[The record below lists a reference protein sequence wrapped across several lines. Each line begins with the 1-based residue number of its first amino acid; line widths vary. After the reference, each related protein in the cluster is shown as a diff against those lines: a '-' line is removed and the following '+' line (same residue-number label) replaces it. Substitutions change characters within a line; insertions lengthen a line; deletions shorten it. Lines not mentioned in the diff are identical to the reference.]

1 MKHVVSS
8 ALLLGLSSLSLA
20 AQAAPIA
27 LDLPA
32 QPLAASLEQLQ
43 GASGLRIRFDRAA
56 VADRRAPALRGT
68 LEPSEALQRLLAGS
82 GLSGEVR
89 GGDAWVE
96 AAATGAGIAP
106 GDSVDLGALSVVAT
120 QDPATA
126 AITEDSGS
134 YTTRAMRTS
143 TKLAM
148 SIRETP
154 QSVSVVT
161 RQRMDDQGMRD
172 LNDAVKG
179 VTGLTVQQ
187 YGPARVKYAARGF
200 DVDNIMYDG
209 LPTSI
214 STYTQDVISAADLA
228 MFDRVEVVRGATGL
242 MQGAGNPAAA
252 INMVRKRPTQ
262 DFRASL
268 QGSVGTWDRYR
279 SEADVSGPLNSE
291 GTLRGRAVVA
301 YQKGNSFQDHVSSER
316 GVFYGIAEADLSP
329 DTTFAIGASNQNDNR
344 NDNWVGLPSPL
355 GGRHL
360 DLKRSSYYG
369 ADWSYWDT
377 DTTHLFSDLT
387 HRFANGWQMKLA
399 ADKLWARI
407 NMLGLYNDC
416 YYSTTGCASMT
427 QNPGDYSYTDDHDSY
442 DAYANG
448 PFQLLGREHE
458 LVVGA
463 SYRQERFDGH
473 GGWGSL
479 FNKDGTLTGPMD
491 PTQWDPS
498 STLKPR
504 LNTSLWG
511 MKLDQ
516 EQKGAYLTTRL
527 NLADPLK
534 VILGG
539 RLDWYKADADTDSYK
554 VTRNVTRYAGVIY
567 DLNQTYSVYASYT
580 DIFKPQSNFDAG
592 GGLLDPITGK
602 NYEIGLK
609 GEHFGGALNSQIA
622 LFQIDQENRA
632 TEDVGGPL
640 AMPLQPHLALL
651 LARFGQGPQPGRRPG
666 AERCAERR
674 LADDG
679 RLYLRRRQVQA
690 RQQQGQ
696 RGQAI
701 RRGQA
706 TPPVQ
711 ARHQLYATRRTA
723 QMARRRRPGHP
734 EQDRGQQHRFPAGR
748 LHRGQRHARLQGQ
761 RTDRHA
767 AELQQPVRQVL
778 LQRHR
783 LRQPQL
789 RRAAQPDVHGEVLAL
804 IPDRR
809 RASAGAAA
817 VSERPFEAP
826 QQGR

>member
-106 GDSVDLGALSVVAT
+106 GDSVDLGALSVVAI

-479 FNKDGTLTGPMD
+479 FNKDGTPTGPMD

-632 TEDVGGPL
+632 TEDVGGPSPCPFSPTSRYCSRASGKVRSQGVDL
-640 AMPLQPHLALL
+640 ASSGALSDDWQMMAGYTYVDAKYKHDSNKANEGKPFDAAKPRHLFK
-651 LARFGQGPQPGRRPG
+651 LATSYTLPGELHKWRVG
-666 AERCAERR
+666 GD
-674 LADDG
+674 LATQSKTEDSSTG
-679 RLYLRRRQVQA
+679 F
-690 RQQQGQ
+690 QQGGYTVVNAMLGYKVNE
-696 RGQAI
+696 RI
-701 RRGQA
+701 D
-706 TPPVQ
+706 
-711 ARHQLYATRRTA
+711 TRLNFNNLFDKYYYS
-723 QMARRRRPGHP
+723 GI
-734 EQDRGQQHRFPAGR
+734 DFGN
-748 LHRGQRHARLQGQ
+748 LNY
-761 RTDRHA
+761 
-767 AELQQPVRQVL
+767 
-778 LQRHR
+778 
-783 LRQPQL
+783 
-789 RRAAQPDVHGEVLAL
+789 GEPRNLMFTVKYSL
-804 IPDRR
+804 
-809 RASAGAAA
+809 
-817 VSERPFEAP
+817 
-826 QQGR
+826 